1 MSDLPLQGMRV
12 LDFTQVMA
20 GPFCTLLLGDL
31 GADVVKVERPP
42 EGEENRRGAVRWRG
56 ESLPFLL
63 INRNKRGICVDLKHP
78 EGRKVALRLA
88 QRADVVVE
96 NYRPGTM
103 KDLGL
108 DYEAVRRVKPD
119 IIYCSIS
126 GFGQTGPYAYRGGYD
141 LIAQGM
147 SGLMSVTGTPE
158 GPPVKVGVPVCD
170 LVAGMYAAQSILA
183 AYIYRQKTGQGQ
195 YLDVSLLESGIALT
209 FWETAE
215 YMATGRPPRPMG
227 SAHRLSAPYQAF
239 RGSDGKYF
247 TIGAGNQANWR
258 RLCQAIGRPD
268 LLEDPRFADG
278 AGRIRH
284 LQALQQELERTFAT
298 RPVSHWLA
306 VLDAAEVPCGPIYTL
321 EEVYKDPHVQARQM
335 LVEVEHPTAGP
346 VPHIGVP
353 VKFSLT
359 PGRIRRPAPTLGQHT
374 QEVLEEAGF
383 SPQEIEALRQCK
395 AVM

>member
-1 MSDLPLQGMRV
+1 MSDLPLKGMRV

-42 EGEENRRGAVRWRG
+42 DGEENRRGAVRWNG

-63 INRNKRGICVDLKHP
+63 INRNKRGICIDLKNP

-88 QRADVVVE
+88 QQADVVVE

-108 DYEAVRRVKPD
+108 DYESVRQVKSD

-147 SGLMSVTGTPE
+147 SGLMSVTGVPD
-158 GPPVKVGVPVCD
+158 GPPVKVGVPICD
-170 LVAGMYAAQSILA
+170 LVAGLYAAQSIMA
-183 AYIYRQKTGQGQ
+183 AYIYRLKTGQGQ
-195 YLDVSLLESGIALT
+195 YLDVSLLESGIAMT

-215 YMATGRPPRPMG
+215 YFGTGQPPRPMG

-268 LLEDPRFADG
+268 LAEDPRFADG
-278 AGRIRH
+278 AHRIRN
-284 LQALQQELERTFAT
+284 LNALQHELERTFAT
-298 RPVSHWLA
+298 RPAAHWLA

-321 EEVYKDPHVQARQM
+321 DEVYKDPHVLARGM
-335 LVEVEHPTAGP
+335 LIELEHPRAGK
-346 VPHIGVP
+346 VPQIGVP

-359 PGRIRRPAPTLGQHT
+359 PGRITRPAPTLGQHT
-374 QEVLEEAGF
+374 QEVLQEAGF
-383 SPQEIEALRQCK
+383 THQEIESLRRCK
-395 AVM
+395 AII

>member
-1 MSDLPLQGMRV
+1 MSDLPLKGMRV

-42 EGEENRRGAVRWRG
+42 DGEENRRGAVRWNG
-56 ESLPFLL
+56 EPLPFLL
-63 INRNKRGICVDLKHP
+63 INRNKRGICLDLKNP

-88 QRADVVVE
+88 QQADVVVE

-108 DYEAVRRVKPD
+108 DYESVCRVKPD

-147 SGLMSVTGTPE
+147 SGLMSVTGVPD
-158 GPPVKVGVPVCD
+158 GPPVKVGVPICD
-170 LVAGMYAAQSILA
+170 LVAGLYAAQSIMA
-183 AYIYRQKTGQGQ
+183 AYIYRLKTGRGQ
-195 YLDVSLLESGIALT
+195 YLDVSLLESGIAMT

-215 YMATGRPPRPMG
+215 YFGTGQPPRPMG

-268 LLEDPRFADG
+268 LVEDPRFADG
-278 AGRIRH
+278 AHRIRN
-284 LQALQQELERTFAT
+284 LNALQQELERTFAT
-298 RPVSHWLA
+298 RPAAHWLA

-321 EEVYKDPHVQARQM
+321 DEVYKDPHVLARGM
-335 LVEVEHPTAGP
+335 LIELEHPAAGK
-346 VPHIGVP
+346 VPQIGVP

-359 PGRIRRPAPTLGQHT
+359 PGRIARPAPMLGQHT
-374 QEVLEEAGF
+374 QEVLQEAGF
-383 SPQEIEALRQCK
+383 TYQEIEALRRCK
-395 AVM
+395 AVI

>member
-42 EGEENRRGAVRWRG
+42 DGEENRRGAVRWNG
-56 ESLPFLL
+56 EPLPFML
-63 INRNKRGICVDLKHP
+63 INRNKRGICLDLKNP
-78 EGRKVALRLA
+78 EGRRVALRLA
-88 QRADVVVE
+88 RQADVVVE

-108 DYEAVRRVKPD
+108 DYESVRQVKPD

-147 SGLMSVTGTPE
+147 SGLMSVTGIPD
-158 GPPVKVGVPVCD
+158 GPPVKVGVPICD
-170 LVAGMYAAQSILA
+170 LVAGLYAAQSIMA
-183 AYIYRQKTGQGQ
+183 AYIYRLKTGQGQ
-195 YLDVSLLESGIALT
+195 YLDVSLLESGIAMT

-215 YMATGRPPRPMG
+215 YFGTGQPPHPMG

-278 AGRIRH
+278 AHRIRN
-284 LQALQQELERTFAT
+284 LQALQQELDRTFAT
-298 RPVSHWLA
+298 RPATHWLA
-306 VLDAAEVPCGPIYTL
+306 ILDAAEVPCGPIYTL
-321 EEVYKDPHVQARQM
+321 DEVYKDPHVLARGM
-335 LVEVEHPTAGP
+335 LVEIEHPTAGK
-346 VPHIGVP
+346 VPQIGVP

-383 SPQEIEALRQCK
+383 TPEEIEALRRCK
-395 AVM
+395 AVI